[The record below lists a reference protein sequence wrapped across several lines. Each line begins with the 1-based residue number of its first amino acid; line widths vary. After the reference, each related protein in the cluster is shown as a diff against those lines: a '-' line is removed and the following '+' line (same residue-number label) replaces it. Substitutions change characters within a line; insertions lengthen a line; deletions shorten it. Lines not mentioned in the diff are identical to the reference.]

1 MRDSL
6 GAFGVAILAVVCC
19 AGLPLLV
26 AAGVSV
32 AALAWIG
39 GLALGLAALAIAGA
53 LLVVRARKAAST
65 EVSDRRA
72 AEGRR

>member
-1 MRDSL
+1 MRDGL
-6 GAFGVAILAVVCC
+6 GGLGVAILAVVCC

-39 GLALGLAALAIAGA
+39 GLALGLAALAIAIA
-53 LLVVRARKAAST
+53 LLVLRARRAAPA
-65 EVSDRRA
+65 VASDRRSV
-72 AEGRR
+72 EGRR

>member
-1 MRDSL
+1 MRDGL

-39 GLALGLAALAIAGA
+39 GLALGLATLVIASA

-65 EVSDRRA
+65 VAGDRRF